1 MADNNEPT
9 LRNALDAVNASRKWT
24 LLGIGAM
31 FFSVAL
37 LLFMLFMM
45 VIPSLQNPGPETTG
59 SAAGNGVIV
68 DAPTGAPSI
77 AINRLMPLK
86 ILWVSSAIQLFFVA
100 CATAVLMLHVSRMT
114 RAILRAIESTRR

>member
-24 LLGIGAM
+24 LLGIAAM

-45 VIPSLQNPGPETTG
+45 VIPSMQQ
-59 SAAGNGVIV
+59 GVTV
-68 DAPTGAPSI
+68 ATPSDAPSI
-77 AINRLMPLK
+77 EISRLMPLK

-100 CATAVLMLHVSRMT
+100 CATAVVMLHVSKMT
-114 RAILRAIESTRR
+114 RAVLRAVESLRR

>member
-1 MADNNEPT
+1 MADDKEST

-24 LLGIGAM
+24 LLGIAAM

-45 VIPSLQNPGPETTG
+45 VIPSVQPPGPPRDQ
-59 SAAGNGVIV
+59 GVTV
-68 DAPTGAPSI
+68 DTPAGAPSV

-86 ILWVSSAIQLFFVA
+86 VLWVSSAIQLLFVA
-100 CATAVLMLHVSRMT
+100 CATIAVMLHVSRMT
-114 RAILRAIESTRR
+114 RAVLRAIESTRR

>member
-45 VIPSLQNPGPETTG
+45 VIPSLQPPGP
-59 SAAGNGVIV
+59 AV
-68 DAPTGAPSI
+68 DAPADTPTI
-77 AINRLMPLK
+77 AINRLIPLK

-100 CATAVLMLHVSRMT
+100 CATAILMLHVSRMT
-114 RAILRAIESTRR
+114 RAVLRAIEATRK

>member
-45 VIPSLQNPGPETTG
+45 VIPSLQPPGRRRGAGGDGRYADRRPKRRHQQTD
-59 SAAGNGVIV
+59 AAEG
-68 DAPTGAPSI
+68 
-77 AINRLMPLK
+77 PLG
-86 ILWVSSAIQLFFVA
+86 LVGDP
-100 CATAVLMLHVSRMT
+100 AVVRRVRDDRSVMLHVSRMT
-114 RAILRAIESTRR
+114 RAVLRAIESTRK